1 MKTAVIGDIHGCGQ
15 ELAEL
20 LEYLAE
26 DEAVRRVIL
35 TGDLL
40 TKGLTPGR
48 VISALDEF
56 EVAGGKVVAVCGNH
70 DLRLLTALVRV
81 EHGLPPSR
89 LPKCERK
96 ACERLAEED
105 HAASAIRWLTRAVQT
120 IEWTD
125 GQGLTVLHAG
135 IRPELGLARTS
146 DHDKIH
152 LKARDGE
159 RHWWRD
165 YDGSDGLIVFG
176 HKPVKT
182 PVQERRNDRLV
193 AVNLDTGCVEGG
205 ELTAFLPESGRFVAV
220 ESRRGTRSEPIRV
233 AAVA

>member
-15 ELAEL
+15 ELTEL

-26 DEAVRRVIL
+26 AEAVRRVVL

-40 TKGLTPGR
+40 TKGLTPGM
-48 VISALDEF
+48 VISALDDF

-70 DLRLLTALVRV
+70 DLRLLHAMIRA
-81 EHGLPPSR
+81 EGGLPPSR
-89 LPKCERK
+89 LPKPERK
-96 ACERLAEED
+96 ACERLARQD
-105 HAASAIRWLTRAVQT
+105 HAASAIRWLSRAAET

-125 GQGLTVLHAG
+125 GNGLTVLHAG

-152 LKARDGE
+152 LKASSGKRP
-159 RHWWRD
+159 WWLD

-176 HKPVKT
+176 HKPVKD
-182 PVQERRNDRLV
+182 PVQERRNGRLV
-193 AVNLDTGCVEGG
+193 AVNLDTGCVHGG
-205 ELTAFLPESGRFVAV
+205 QLTAFLPDSGRFVAV
-220 ESRRGTRSEPIRV
+220 ESRRGTRAEPIKV